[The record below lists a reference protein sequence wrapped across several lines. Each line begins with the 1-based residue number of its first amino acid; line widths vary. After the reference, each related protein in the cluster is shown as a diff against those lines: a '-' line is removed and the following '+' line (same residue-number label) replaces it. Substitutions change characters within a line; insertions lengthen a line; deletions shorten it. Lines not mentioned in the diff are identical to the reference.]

1 MRAEEWARI
10 IFCLI
15 FFSPTEDHLAI
26 YTVDVARAAWIPVH
40 VQGHFGL
47 LHNFGLGQY
56 NLRVPIP
63 WTEAKQSQY
72 LARDLQRRL
81 RIQRSKDIL
90 HLHSEEEV
98 ARPPGQ
104 MVLLYF

>member
-1 MRAEEWARI
+1 M
-10 IFCLI
+10 
-15 FFSPTEDHLAI
+15 
-26 YTVDVARAAWIPVH
+26 DVARAAWIPVH
-40 VQGHFGL
+40 VQGHLGL

-56 NLRVPIP
+56 NLKAPIP

-90 HLHSEEEV
+90 HLHLEEEV

-104 MVLLYF
+104 MVLLYFLTLTGSLSRTEDLARNP